1 MVEEKSTLKSL
12 AVELEKKIAED
23 KENPEVIETKEE
35 VKEVPDKD
43 IEEASKKI
51 SDKKIKKEAK
61 GIKENVDGKKET
73 LIPLEDYIK
82 CAVHLGTKVITPHM
96 KKYVYKRRADGLAV
110 INTALIDEK
119 IREAIDFLNKYESDK
134 IYLACKREA
143 GWEAV
148 KLFGEITGIKVFTKK
163 YPPGV
168 TTNLELDDFFEKD
181 EVGNNIFKLISAKK
195 HSVEIEYSRQYAVRD
210 EHKGY
215 EFTTIFEL
223 NETKEIMSMWGQE
236 QVTYKI
242 TYEGLDEKTL
252 KEAIDSNPVE
262 NYSENKLP
270 QIDLEHK
277 TLDDVVN
284 QQDINNSQSNDSS
297 QQNTIF

>member
-1 MVEEKSTLKSL
+1 MKAKFNIIKRIVDMEHPKNNSKEEYTVIVEE
-12 AVELEKKIAED
+12 
-23 KENPEVIETKEE
+23 
-35 VKEVPDKD
+35 
-43 IEEASKKI
+43 
-51 SDKKIKKEAK
+51 
-61 GIKENVDGKKET
+61 
-73 LIPLEDYIK
+73 
-82 CAVHLGTKVITPHM
+82 
-96 KKYVYKRRADGLAV
+96 
-110 INTALIDEK
+110 
-119 IREAIDFLNKYESDK
+119 
-134 IYLACKREA
+134 
-143 GWEAV
+143 
-148 KLFGEITGIKVFTKK
+148 
-163 YPPGV
+163 
-168 TTNLELDDFFEKD
+168 DDFFEKD